1 MTFEVGKEHFLAM
14 NGKTG
19 QFGLAIDGK
28 FKGESE
34 FDEIELPAAGLGKV
48 VFK

>member
-1 MTFEVGKEHFLAM
+1 M

-28 FKGESE
+28 FKGEFE
-34 FDEIELPAAGLGKV
+34 FDEIERPAAGLGKV

>member
-1 MTFEVGKEHFLAM
+1 MFEVERERSLAM

-34 FDEIELPAAGLGKV
+34 FGEVEVPATGLRKV

>member
-1 MTFEVGKEHFLAM
+1 MFEDGREHSLTM

-19 QFGLAIDGK
+19 QFGLASDGK

>member
-1 MTFEVGKEHFLAM
+1 MFEDGIEHSLAM

-28 FKGESE
+28 FKGEFE